1 MARNPRRRRRN
12 ENRKRTRRPAPDQ
25 PIFYAFP
32 QTPPALRE
40 TIESAI
46 VDLKQHETIKRDRVT
61 LNPWPALNITG
72 KILVSQ
78 ITNGIDNSNV
88 VAFDLTYGNHNV
100 AFELGYA
107 IGKFKRIWISL
118 NTGVEDAS
126 RSYKRR
132 YTGLLGAGYAP
143 YHNHQELAEAFLRDA
158 PWTTLDETILSRTYQ
173 TRTPRSAD
181 PTLLY
186 VKPPLDTDSVIAIGE
201 TIRQSVFASSFIVD
215 DPNDNRGAG
224 LDWYA
229 ETICDADAVLV
240 HLLSNEDLDS
250 DHHNGKASFV
260 AGLAHGLGKHV
271 LMLARDPFE
280 CPADFES
287 LLGVYNT
294 AHESV
299 GRFETWAETREFPRR
314 RARYRTTNDGQPRA
328 GVDVRQLALGDHV
341 AEHEGRRLDDYF
353 VETETY
359 AAAQRPGLSIIVGR
373 RGSGKT
379 ATLIALEEAFRH
391 NQKVHVCAVSPVGYE
406 VAGVLR
412 LLAEAWHE
420 SERGFLVESLW
431 KFLLYSELA
440 ASVVSDVKA
449 RPPHYVRT
457 EEETQLVRFVEDNQ
471 DVLTA
476 PFSQRV
482 SRAVAA
488 LSSIDDEGGLE
499 LQRLKI
505 SEHLHKTSVGRLR
518 RLLGRVLANKDQ
530 VLLLVDRL
538 DEQWRSGVETDGLAS
553 LLLGLFRV
561 AQSVISEFRD
571 EVEELERVNL
581 SLGIFIRS
589 DIFAHVGAMIPE
601 RDKLPIHRIVWS
613 DPELLIRVLNERLVQ
628 GRSQDA
634 RPEDVWDQFFPD
646 DVGGLP
652 AHQFITQR
660 CLPKPRDV
668 LVLTKQA
675 VRLAVERSH
684 PAIMRDDVESA
695 YEEYSRYVLES
706 VSVEDDP
713 RRGQLESILY
723 ELAGSQSILPE
734 SEIRSRIA
742 GAGVTSDDTDFYI
755 ELLCDVNVLGIR
767 TSNDFVFQNDE
778 DHRHHLMTL
787 GKVLAR
793 RQGWGELSYR
803 VHPAFH
809 PALEI
814 AAAE

>member
-1 MARNPRRRRRN
+1 MARTPRRRRRN
-12 ENRKRTRRPAPDQ
+12 DNRERTRRSAPDQ
-25 PIFYAFP
+25 QVFYAFP

-40 TIESAI
+40 TIESALA
-46 VDLKQHETIKRDRVT
+46 DLSQHEMVKRDRVT

-72 KILVSQ
+72 KSLVSQ
-78 ITNGIDNSNV
+78 ITNGIDDSRV

-118 NTGVEDAS
+118 NTGVAGATRRYE
-126 RSYKRR
+126 RR

-143 YHNHQELAEAFLRDA
+143 YHNHQQLADAFLRDA
-158 PWTTLDETILSRTYQ
+158 PWTTPEETILSATYR
-173 TRTPRSAD
+173 TRTPRSDD

-186 VKPPLDTDSVIAIGE
+186 VKPPLDTDSVITIGE
-201 TIRQSVFASSFIVD
+201 SIRQSVFASSFIVD
-215 DPNDNRGAG
+215 DPNDNSGAR

-229 ETICDADAVLV
+229 EKICDADAVLV
-240 HLLSNEDLDS
+240 HLLSNEELDS
-250 DHHNGKASFV
+250 DNHNAKGSFV

-287 LLGVYNT
+287 LLHVYKT

-299 GRFETWAETREFPRR
+299 ARFQAWATTRELPRR
-314 RARYRTTNDGQPRA
+314 RARYRTDASQRRA
-328 GVDVRQLALGDHV
+328 GVDIRELTLGDHV
-341 AEHEGRRLDDYF
+341 AEHEGRNLDGYF

-359 AAAQRPGLSIIVGR
+359 ASAQRPGLSIIVGR

-379 ATLIALEEAFRH
+379 ATLIALKENFRH
-391 NQKVHVCAVSPVGYE
+391 DKKVHVCTVSPVGYE

-412 LLAEAWHE
+412 LLADAWHE

-449 RPPHYVRT
+449 RPPHFVLT
-457 EEETQLVRFVEDNQ
+457 DDEIQLIRFVEDNQ
-471 DVLTA
+471 DVLNA

-488 LSSIDDEGGLE
+488 LSSIDDEEGLE
-499 LQRLKI
+499 LQRLRI
-505 SEHLHKTSVGRLR
+505 SEHLHRTLVGRLR

-538 DEQWRSGVETDGLAS
+538 DDQWRSGVDTDGLAS

-561 AQSVISEFRD
+561 AQSVVSEFRD
-571 EVEELERVNL
+571 EVEELEQVNL

-589 DIFAHVGAMIPE
+589 DIFAHVGAMVPE

-628 GRSQDA
+628 GRSRDA
-634 RPEDVWDQFFPD
+634 RPEDVWDKFFPA
-646 DVGGLP
+646 DVRGLP

-660 CLPKPRDV
+660 CLPRPRDV

-706 VSVEDDP
+706 VSAEDDP
-713 RRGQLESILY
+713 RRGQLENILY
-723 ELAGSQSILPE
+723 ELAGAPSILPE
-734 SEIRSRIA
+734 SEIRACIA
-742 GAGVTSDDTDFYI
+742 AAGVTANDTDFYL

-767 TSNDFVFQNDE
+767 SPSEYVFPNDE
-778 DHRHHLMTL
+778 DHRHYLMRI
-787 GKVLAR
+787 GKVLAQR
-793 RQGWGELSYR
+793 HGWGELSYR

-814 AAAE
+814 ADVE